1 MTHDPLLYQVPL
13 PYRGTFHPMGFTAN
27 IGTNCETIIAAAESA
42 WGKFQK
48 TRNEPAVELRLA
60 VSESLTGER
69 PPARMPRAQGH
80 LVSFI
85 HDAENFAICD
95 LRAGFGYGWLT
106 DAVAGDQSHVGYH
119 FVENCVLMLLE
130 ALYMTP
136 VHAASVSLSGQ
147 GVLLCGNSGAGKTTL
162 SYACAKRGWTYA
174 GDDSAHLIR
183 KSENRLVLA
192 NPYQIRF
199 RPHAMTLFP
208 ELAGNATSARPSGKP
223 SIELDTAPL
232 HFVTARETS
241 VDYLVFLNR
250 TTTDWQRLA
259 KYDREAAYASLSQVV
274 CYGDESL
281 RDEMRSSLERLLTAP
296 VFELYYHDLTWAEQR
311 LRSLVETG
319 E

>member
-1 MTHDPLLYQVPL
+1 
-13 PYRGTFHPMGFTAN
+13 MGFTAN
-27 IGTNCETIIAAAESA
+27 ISTNCETIIAAAESA

-48 TRNEPAVELRLA
+48 TRSEPAVELRLA

-69 PPARMPRAQGH
+69 PPVRMPRGQGH

-106 DAVAGDQSHVGYH
+106 DAVACDESYVRYH
-119 FVENCVLMLLE
+119 FVENCVLILL
-130 ALYMTP
+130 AGLYMTP
-136 VHAASVSLSGQ
+136 VHAACVSLSGQ

-162 SYACAKRGWTYA
+162 AYACAKRGWTYA
-174 GDDSAHLIR
+174 CDDSAHLIR
-183 KSENRLVLA
+183 GSEDRIIVA

-199 RPHAMTLFP
+199 RAHAMSLFP
-208 ELAGNATSARPSGKP
+208 ELAGNLPFERPNGKP

-232 HFVTARETS
+232 HLATARETA

-250 TTTDWQRLA
+250 TTTDWQRLS
-259 KYDREAAYASLSQVV
+259 KYDRDAAYASLSQVV

-281 RDEMRSSLERLLTAP
+281 RDEMRSSLDRLLTAP

-311 LRSLVETG
+311 LRSLVENG